1 MRRYESCFDS
11 GDLNLNIMKQIKN
24 FLMLFVMMFV
34 ANTASAQ
41 YLYERDGHLLVM
53 SNGYVYDSADVP
65 GANTMAVGDN
75 VPMKIQNYFMALS
88 RTNPER
94 YQREYN
100 MYCMRGMQP
109 VGTRSI
115 NGMMMGGAMGGAMMM
130 GNGAAMGGMVM
141 GNGGMAGATSSVH
154 IDNSNM
160 VSTIGSGINMMYD
173 SSTGNVGIS
182 GDPLMAIGRVVSAIG
197 GSKKA
202 KNQQQVVYVDS
213 RTGQVIG
220 TQTQQGTQTRS
231 AQRTTTNSGVASQ
244 PVYNVYSGF

>member
-1 MRRYESCFDS
+1 
-11 GDLNLNIMKQIKN
+11 MKQIKN
-24 FLMLFVMMFV
+24 FLMLFVMMMFV
-34 ANTASAQ
+34 ANASAQ
-41 YLYERDGHLLVM
+41 FLYERDGHLLVM

-75 VPMKIQNYFMALS
+75 VPLKIQNYFMALS

-154 IDNSNM
+154 ISNENM
-160 VSTIGSGINMMYD
+160 ISTVGSGIQMMYD

-202 KNQQQVVYVDS
+202 KNQQQTAQQYNNGGNTRVVYVDAS
-213 RTGQVIG
+213 TGQQVAAP
-220 TQTQQGTQTRS
+220 QTQTRS
-231 AQRTTTNSGVASQ
+231 ASQVRTTTTNSGVASQ